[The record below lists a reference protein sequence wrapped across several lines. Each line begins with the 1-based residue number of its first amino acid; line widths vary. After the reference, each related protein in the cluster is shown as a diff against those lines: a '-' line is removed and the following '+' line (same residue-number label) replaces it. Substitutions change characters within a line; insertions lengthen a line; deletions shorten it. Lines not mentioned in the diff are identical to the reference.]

1 MVKRLLGS
9 REGTIKF
16 TNALKKTYKIPYLFG
31 DDHYPTSFLF
41 LFQYLHKM
49 TVTKERVLNINNIN
63 PLIKNVEYA
72 VRGKL
77 AIRAEEI
84 RTDLEKGQG
93 KYAFDKVVS
102 CNIGNPQQLNQAPI
116 TFFRQVK

>member
-1 MVKRLLGS
+1 
-9 REGTIKF
+9 
-16 TNALKKTYKIPYLFG
+16 
-31 DDHYPTSFLF
+31 
-41 LFQYLHKM
+41 M
-49 TVTKERVLNINNIN
+49 TVIKEKVLTIDNIN

-93 KYAFDKVVS
+93 NYPFKKVVS
-102 CNIGNPQQLNQAPI
+102 CNIGNPQQLNQSPI
-116 TFFRQVK
+116 TFFRQVKDNYFIML

>member
-1 MVKRLLGS
+1 
-9 REGTIKF
+9 
-16 TNALKKTYKIPYLFG
+16 
-31 DDHYPTSFLF
+31 
-41 LFQYLHKM
+41 M
-49 TVTKERVLNINNIN
+49 TVTNTPTEKVLNINNVN

-84 RTDLEKGQG
+84 RTDLEAGKGH
-93 KYAFDKVVS
+93 YSFSKVVS

-116 TFFRQVK
+116 TFFRQVSLFFCVCV